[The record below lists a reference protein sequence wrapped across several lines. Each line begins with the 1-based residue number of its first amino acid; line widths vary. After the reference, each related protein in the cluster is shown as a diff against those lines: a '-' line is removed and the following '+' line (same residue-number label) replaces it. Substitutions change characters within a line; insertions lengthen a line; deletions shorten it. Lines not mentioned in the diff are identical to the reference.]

1 MDQLE
6 SKSRVEL
13 VDLAKSLG
21 VKSVTIKRKDQLI
34 DEIRDRTGKPR
45 VEKFDSKP
53 QLDVVQPTK
62 RGRGRPRSVPVE
74 IKDPAAPVELSAE
87 DMIPLGRI
95 GRQQRDTVELKD
107 INLRPSDRIPIPT
120 APRRD
125 RIQSDNRAK
134 YFKDAPDESQSQV
147 SQQGQAQGAE
157 QVDNQ
162 GEQGRRRQSR
172 RGRRGRPPQNEQL
185 QGREQN
191 PPRDQV
197 QQRDQNQQRDQQQN
211 RDQNQRRPQH
221 QQRPQGQQRDQAQ
234 QREPQKAQQQ
244 NIPDNRQRQPQPQRP
259 QQHQQQHQQQQA
271 QQPQQQSQRQPQP
284 QKPPQVRTP
293 QPRYEFMPSL
303 ELPVS
308 NAPSLRERLMEIGPL
323 LGGYI
328 ICEGTLEIMPDGV
341 GFLRSVQYNFLQ
353 GPDDVMLPPNMVRQS
368 KLRSGDCIVGVVRPP
383 DVDERYFN
391 LVRIEGIN
399 GRLPEEVVERADFED
414 LLPIYPDKR
423 FILETKAN
431 NYLTRIIDLFSPLG
445 KGQRGL
451 IVAQP
456 KTGKTTILRNIAN
469 AVSTNNPETRIIILL
484 VDERPEE
491 VTEMERTVIDAE
503 VVASTFDSRPENHVR
518 VAEVVFEKARR
529 MVECGQDVLVL
540 MDSITRLARAYN
552 ICANNTGRTMTGGI
566 DAQALKV
573 PRQLFSS
580 ARNIEGGGSLTIIA
594 TALIETGS
602 RMDDVIFE
610 EFKGTGNMEIV
621 LDRRLADRRI
631 FPAIDVFKSGT
642 RREELLVTDEERE
655 KVVLLRRYLAT
666 MNPVEAVEF
675 LLDKMKGTYDNRHF
689 LISMNQ

>member
-34 DEIRDRTGKPR
+34 DEIRDRAGKPR
-45 VEKFDSKP
+45 GIVNSPFPESEAVET
-53 QLDVVQPTK
+53 VK
-62 RGRGRPRSVPVE
+62 RGRGRPRSIPVV
-74 IKDPAAPVELSAE
+74 INDPSAPVELNAE
-87 DMIPLGRI
+87 DMIPI
-95 GRQQRDTVELKD
+95 GKIRRPQRESSDLSD

-125 RIQSDNRAK
+125 RNQSDNRSK
-134 YFKDAPDESQSQV
+134 YYKEAPVENQPQTGSQGQPQTADQGD
-147 SQQGQAQGAE
+147 QQG
-157 QVDNQ
+157 DR
-162 GEQGRRRQSR
+162 GRRRQNR
-172 RGRRGRPPQNEQL
+172 RGRRGRPPQNEQN
-185 QGREQN
+185 QGREPGPTRDQTQPREQSAQRDQQ
-191 PPRDQV
+191 PPRDQQQRRPQN
-197 QQRDQNQQRDQQQN
+197 QQRDHSQQRTQGQQRDQQQ
-211 RDQNQRRPQH
+211 
-221 QQRPQGQQRDQAQ
+221 
-234 QREPQKAQQQ
+234 QREPQKPQQ
-244 NIPDNRQRQPQPQRP
+244 PVNRPENRQPQPPRP
-259 QQHQQQHQQQQA
+259 QQ
-271 QQPQQQSQRQPQP
+271 QPQARA
-284 QKPPQVRTP
+284 P

-303 ELPVS
+303 DLPVS
-308 NAPSLRERLMEIGPL
+308 KAPTLRERLQEMEPQ
-323 LGGYI
+323 LGGFI
-328 ICEGTLEIMPDGV
+328 ICEGTLEIMPEGV
-341 GFLRSVQYNFLQ
+341 GFLRSVQYNFLP
-353 GPDDVMLPPNMVRQS
+353 GPDDVMLPSNMVRQY
-368 KLRSGDCIVGVVRPP
+368 KLRAGDCVVGLVRPP
-383 DVDERYFN
+383 DTDERYFN

-399 GRLPEEVVERADFED
+399 GRLPEEVTDRGDFED
-414 LLPIYPDKR
+414 LLPVYPDKR
-423 FILETKAN
+423 FVLETKAN
-431 NYLTRIIDLFSPLG
+431 NYLTRIIDMFAPLG

-491 VTEMERTVIDAE
+491 VTEMERNVIDAE

-642 RREELLVTDEERE
+642 RREELLVSDEERE

>member
-6 SKSRVEL
+6 DKSRVEL
-13 VDLAKSLG
+13 VELAKSVG
-21 VKSVTIKRKDQLI
+21 IKSVTIKRKDQLI
-34 DEIRDRTGKPR
+34 AEIRAKKGGSVPAAR
-45 VEKFDSKP
+45 VKQQSSDTA
-53 QLDVVQPTK
+53 QPVK
-62 RGRGRPRSVPVE
+62 RGRGRPRLTPVVIDNPE
-74 IKDPAAPVELSAE
+74 APVELSA
-87 DMIPLGRI
+87 DDLIPI
-95 GRQQRDTVELKD
+95 GRGRRQGSQPKALDHVTLS
-107 INLRPSDRIPIPT
+107 PSDRIPIPVQ
-120 APRRD
+120 PRRD
-125 RIQSDNRAK
+125 RNQSDNRSK
-134 YFKDAPDESQSQV
+134 YYKGSKGEPQQQNAS
-147 SQQGQAQGAE
+147 QGQQPQNSGD
-157 QVDNQ
+157 DNQ
-162 GEQGRRRQSR
+162 GRRNQNR
-172 RGRRGRPPQNEQL
+172 RGRRGRPPKNEQ
-185 QGREQN
+185 QQK
-191 PPRDQV
+191 QQ
-197 QQRDQNQQRDQQQN
+197 QQRDTQQRDQQRSGQEQRPNQN
-211 RDQNQRRPQH
+211 AQQRNDNRH
-221 QQRPQGQQRDQAQ
+221 QGQRPQ
-234 QREPQKAQQQ
+234 
-244 NIPDNRQRQPQPQRP
+244 
-259 QQHQQQHQQQQA
+259 QQQHQQQQ
-271 QQPQQQSQRQPQP
+271 QSQPNQQHRQQRPNQPQMQNRGQARNGFLPAI
-284 QKPPQVRTP
+284 
-293 QPRYEFMPSL
+293 

-308 NAPSLRERLMEIGPL
+308 NAPTLRERLQEIEPQ

-328 ICEGTLEIMPDGV
+328 IAEGTLEIMSDGN
-341 GFLRSVQYNFLQ
+341 GLLRSVHYNFLP
-353 GPDDVMLPPNMVRQS
+353 GPDDIMLTAQMVRQH
-368 KLRSGDCIVGVVRPP
+368 KLRPGDCVVGVVRPP

-399 GRLPEEVVERADFED
+399 GRIPEEVAERADFED

-423 FILETKAN
+423 FVLETKAN
-431 NYLTRIIDLFSPLG
+431 NYLTRIIDLFAPLG

-469 AVSTNNPETRIIILL
+469 SVSTNNPETRIIILL

-491 VTEMERTVIDAE
+491 VTEMERSVIDAE

-518 VAEVVFEKARR
+518 VAEIVFEKARR
-529 MVECGQDVLVL
+529 LVECGQDVLIL

-552 ICANNTGRTMTGGI
+552 ICASNTGRTMSGGI

-642 RREELLVTDEERE
+642 RREELLVPDEERE
-655 KVVLLRRYLAT
+655 KVVLLRRYLST
-666 MNPVEAVEF
+666 MNPVEAIEF

>member
-6 SKSRVEL
+6 DKSRVEL
-13 VDLAKSLG
+13 VELAKSVG
-21 VKSVTIKRKDQLI
+21 IKSVTIKRKDQLI
-34 DEIRDRTGKPR
+34 AEIRAKKGG
-45 VEKFDSKP
+45 SG
-53 QLDVVQPTK
+53 VVVNERNTAPDPSQPVK
-62 RGRGRPRSVPVE
+62 RGRGRPRLKPVV
-74 IKDPAAPVELSAE
+74 IDDPSAPVELKA
-87 DMIPLGRI
+87 DDLIPIGKGR
-95 GRQQRDTVELKD
+95 RQSQASSIIDEISLS
-107 INLRPSDRIPIPT
+107 PEDRIPVPGV
-120 APRRD
+120 PRRD
-125 RIQSDNRAK
+125 RNQSDNRSK
-134 YFKDAPDESQSQV
+134 YYKESKGEHR
-147 SQQGQAQGAE
+147 QQGADSSSAQQGN
-157 QVDNQ
+157 DN
-162 GEQGRRRQSR
+162 ENKGRRNQNR
-172 RGRRGRPPQNEQL
+172 RGRRGRPPKNEQ
-185 QGREQN
+185 QQN
-191 PPRDQV
+191 HAQQQKDQRRQPD
-197 QQRDQNQQRDQQQN
+197 QQQQRDQQRPSQ
-211 RDQNQRRPQH
+211 DQRGNQH
-221 QQRPQGQQRDQAQ
+221 GQQR
-234 QREPQKAQQQ
+234 
-244 NIPDNRQRQPQPQRP
+244 NDNRQQGNRPPQLQQQQQQQPKQHQRP
-259 QQHQQQHQQQQA
+259 QQGHRG
-271 QQPQQQSQRQPQP
+271 QSSRSSFLPD
-284 QKPPQVRTP
+284 VGI
-293 QPRYEFMPSL
+293 
-303 ELPVS
+303 PVS
-308 NAPSLRERLMEIGPL
+308 QASTLRERLQELEPQ

-328 ICEGTLEIMPDGV
+328 IAEGTLEIMPDGI
-341 GFLRSVQYNFLQ
+341 GFLRSVHYNFLP
-353 GPDDVMLPPNMVRQS
+353 GPDDIMITPQMVRHF
-368 KLRSGDCIVGVVRPP
+368 KLRPGDCVVGVVRPP
-383 DVDERYFN
+383 DTDERYFN
-391 LVRIEGIN
+391 LVKIEGIN
-399 GRLPEEVVERADFED
+399 GRIPADVAERDDFED
-414 LLPIYPDKR
+414 LLPVYPDKR
-423 FILETKAN
+423 FVLETKAN
-431 NYLTRIIDLFSPLG
+431 NYLTRIIDLFAPLG

-491 VTEMERTVIDAE
+491 VTEMERSVIDAE

-518 VAEVVFEKARR
+518 VAEIVFEKARR
-529 MVECGQDVLVL
+529 LVECGQDVLIL

-642 RREELLVTDEERE
+642 RREELLVPDEERE
-655 KVVLLRRYLAT
+655 KVVLLRRYLST

>member
-34 DEIRDRTGKPR
+34 DEIRDRAGKPR
-45 VEKFDSKP
+45 GIVNSPFPESEAVET
-53 QLDVVQPTK
+53 VK
-62 RGRGRPRSVPVE
+62 RGRGRPRSIPVV
-74 IKDPAAPVELSAE
+74 INDPSAPVELNAE
-87 DMIPLGRI
+87 DMIPI
-95 GRQQRDTVELKD
+95 GKIRRPQRESSDLSD

-125 RIQSDNRAK
+125 RNQSDNRSK
-134 YFKDAPDESQSQV
+134 YYKEAPVENQPQTGSQGQPQTADQGD
-147 SQQGQAQGAE
+147 QQG
-157 QVDNQ
+157 DR
-162 GEQGRRRQSR
+162 GRRRQNR
-172 RGRRGRPPQNEQL
+172 RGRRGRPPQNEQN
-185 QGREQN
+185 QGREPGPTRDQTQPREQSAQRDQQ
-191 PPRDQV
+191 PPRDQQQRRPQN
-197 QQRDQNQQRDQQQN
+197 QQRDHSQQRTQGQQRDQQQ
-211 RDQNQRRPQH
+211 
-221 QQRPQGQQRDQAQ
+221 
-234 QREPQKAQQQ
+234 QREPQKPQQ
-244 NIPDNRQRQPQPQRP
+244 PVNRPENRQPQPPRP
-259 QQHQQQHQQQQA
+259 QQ
-271 QQPQQQSQRQPQP
+271 QPQARA
-284 QKPPQVRTP
+284 P

-303 ELPVS
+303 DLPVS
-308 NAPSLRERLMEIGPL
+308 KAPTLRERLQEMEPQ
-323 LGGYI
+323 LGGFI
-328 ICEGTLEIMPDGV
+328 ICEGTLEIMPEGV
-341 GFLRSVQYNFLQ
+341 GFLRSVQYNFLP
-353 GPDDVMLPPNMVRQS
+353 GPDDVMLPSNMVRQY
-368 KLRSGDCIVGVVRPP
+368 KLRVGDCVVGLVRPP
-383 DVDERYFN
+383 DTDERYFN

-399 GRLPEEVVERADFED
+399 GRLPEEVTDRGDFED
-414 LLPIYPDKR
+414 LLPVYPDKR
-423 FILETKAN
+423 FVLETKAN
-431 NYLTRIIDLFSPLG
+431 NYLTRIIDMFAPLG

-491 VTEMERTVIDAE
+491 VTEMERNVIDAE

-642 RREELLVTDEERE
+642 RREELLVSDEERE